1 MFRFVLGARYTARRL
16 SRHLAG
22 TLARRPFV
30 QGAALAT
37 R

>member
-16 SRHLAG
+16 ARHLAG
-22 TLARRPFV
+22 AGVRRPFV
-30 QGAALAT
+30 QGTALAT